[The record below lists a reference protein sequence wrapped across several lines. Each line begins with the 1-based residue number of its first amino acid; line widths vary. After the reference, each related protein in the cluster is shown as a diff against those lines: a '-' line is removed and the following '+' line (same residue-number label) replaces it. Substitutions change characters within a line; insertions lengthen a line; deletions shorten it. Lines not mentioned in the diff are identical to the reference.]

1 MDQEF
6 KDNNLDNNEL
16 IPSGHSRKRKT
27 VETYTD
33 SVSDIPEAPSRA
45 RVKKK
50 TKNVLLRRAI
60 LFAVLEII
68 ALCGMFIFAYAS
80 KQYSKIQRPNVNQ
93 MAIKNVNL
101 SSEQIEAIEKGYWN
115 IAVFGVDSRNS
126 SVGKGANSD
135 VIMIV
140 SINRDTGE
148 IKLCSVY
155 RDSYLKT
162 GDNTYGKI
170 NGAYCTGGPEQAL
183 KALNENL
190 DLNLTQY
197 VTFNWRAVATG
208 INILGG
214 VDIELSKAEFAYIN
228 GFITETV
235 KGTGLGSV
243 QLTHAGMNHLD
254 GVQAV
259 AYARLRLMDN
269 DYARTERQRKII
281 QQCFDKAKNADLQT
295 LNDLLGNMLSMVA
308 TNMTWQDGLDA
319 IAEVGKYSITEST
332 GFPFARAE
340 ANMGKAGACVIP
352 QTLESN
358 VRDLHALLFAQE
370 GYDPS
375 EQVKQISATI
385 SAKTGYYNEG
395 KKAAPV
401 STEGYLPA
409 PKKESTADTSS
420 SPESSGEKTEK
431 DNEITEKETEVSK
444 KKDDDLEYAIS
455 RDGYLIYVDG
465 KDANGNKTYQYA
477 LDNNGK
483 RIKMIDYDENGNP
496 IYLYEVDED
505 GNFYLDGEV
514 RDNTEKP
521 GQEKETDENGNQL
534 PGQGNDDEESIYGPG
549 AVRKTN
555 EDEFINGPGSASK
568 NKKTEDE
575 NINGP
580 GSVKQPEPKTPGD
593 DAAVEDDEPSAGPGQ
608 TEGPGQNPAPGQ
620 SQGPAQNAG
629 PTVNDEPELP
639 PAAPIE

>member
-1 MDQEF
+1 MSRDFEE
-6 KDNNLDNNEL
+6 KEYDSKNMM
-16 IPSGHSRKRKT
+16 PVGHSRKRRTEENIASDT
-27 VETYTD
+27 VPD
-33 SVSDIPEAPSRA
+33 MPEAPSRA

-50 TKNVLLRRAI
+50 TPNTLIRRI
-60 LFAVLEII
+60 IVFAVLEVI
-68 ALCGMFIFAYAS
+68 ALCGMFLFAYAS
-80 KQYSKIQRPNVNQ
+80 KQYGKIQRPTVDQ
-93 MAIKNVNL
+93 KVIKNVNL
-101 SSEQIEAIEKGYWN
+101 SNEEIEAIERGYWN

-126 SVGKGANSD
+126 AVGKGCNSD

-155 RDSYLKT
+155 RDTYLKT
-162 GDNTYGKI
+162 GDSTYGKI
-170 NGAYCTGGPEQAL
+170 NGAYCMGGPEQAL

-243 QLTHAGMNHLD
+243 QLQHAGMNHLD

-269 DYARTERQRKII
+269 DYARTERQRKVIK
-281 QQCFDKAKNADLQT
+281 QCFEKAKNADMQT

-319 IAEVGKYSITEST
+319 IAEVDKYEITEST

-358 VRDLHALLFAQE
+358 VRDLHQILFNQAD
-370 GYDPS
+370 YDTS
-375 EQVKQISATI
+375 EQVKQISTYI

-401 STEGYLPA
+401 STEGYLPS
-409 PKKESTADTSS
+409 PKKEDKPASSDAQSS
-420 SPESSGEKTEK
+420 SGTEK
-431 DNEITEKETEVSK
+431 SEKESKEKETEVSK
-444 KKDDDLEYAIS
+444 KKDDELEYAIS
-455 RDGYLIYVDG
+455 KDGYLIYVDG

-483 RIKMIDYDENGNP
+483 RIKMIDYDENGNI

-505 GNFYLDGEV
+505 GNFYLEGEE
-514 RDNTEKP
+514 RPTEEKP
-521 GQEKETDENGNQL
+521 VKEKETDENGNVL
-534 PGQGNDDEESIYGPG
+534 PGQGDDENIDGPG
-549 AVRKTN
+549 AKKKDENGPGYENKTT
-555 EDEFINGPGSASK
+555 EEEIPGPGIEKPSAPKTPSDEEEEEEGQISPENGPGSQQPK
-568 NKKTEDE
+568 
-575 NINGP
+575 GP
-580 GSVKQPEPKTPGD
+580 QEPG
-593 DAAVEDDEPSAGPGQ
+593 
-608 TEGPGQNPAPGQ
+608 EGPGGNSA
-620 SQGPAQNAG
+620 
-629 PTVNDEPELP
+629 PTVEEVPGE
-639 PAAPIE
+639 

>member
-1 MDQEF
+1 MDHEF
-6 KDNNLDNNEL
+6 KETQLNDQTLM
-16 IPSGHSRKRKT
+16 PAGHSRKRKQADA
-27 VETYTD
+27 YTD
-33 SVSDIPEAPSRA
+33 NISDIPEAPSRA
-45 RVKKK
+45 RLKKR
-50 TKNVLLRRAI
+50 TPNILLKRCI
-60 LFAVLEII
+60 LFGVLEII

-93 MAIKNVNL
+93 KAIMNVNL
-101 SSEQIEAIEKGYWN
+101 SSEEIEAIERGYWN

-135 VIMIV
+135 VIMLV
-140 SINRDTGE
+140 SINRDTGD

-155 RDSYLKT
+155 RDTYLKT
-162 GDNTYGKI
+162 GDSSYGKI
-170 NGAYCTGGPEQAL
+170 NGAYCMGGPEQAL
-183 KALNENL
+183 KAINENL

-197 VTFNWRAVATG
+197 VTFNWKAVATG

-214 VDIELSKAEFAYIN
+214 VDIDVSKAEFAYIN

-235 KGTGLGSV
+235 KGTGIGSV

-281 QQCFDKAKNADLQT
+281 QQCFEKAKNADLQT

-319 IAEVGKYSITEST
+319 IAEVGKYSISEST

-358 VRDLHALLFAQE
+358 VRDLHAIMFAQE

-375 EQVKQISATI
+375 DQVKQISATI
-385 SAKTGYYNEG
+385 SAKSGYYNEG
-395 KKAAPV
+395 KHAAPV
-401 STEGYLPA
+401 STEGYLPS
-409 PKKESTADTSS
+409 PKKESA
-420 SPESSGEKTEK
+420 PESSDSGSASGEKKEEEVK
-431 DNEITEKETEVSK
+431 EKESEVSR

-455 RDGYLIYVDG
+455 KDGYLIYVDG
-465 KDANGNKTYQYA
+465 KDDNGNKTYQYA
-477 LDNNGK
+477 LDSYGK

-505 GNFYLDGEV
+505 GNFYLEGEQM
-514 RDNTEKP
+514 TEP
-521 GQEKETDENGNQL
+521 GKTKKEKETDEDGNVL
-534 PGQGNDDEESIYGPG
+534 PGQGDEDENVMEYGPGAEKPTEYGPGSDRGQADEEIYGPG
-549 AVRKTN
+549 ADKPSSPKTPAEEEGTVSPESGSN
-555 EDEFINGPGSASK
+555 KNRTPSSELPEGPGQQ
-568 NKKTEDE
+568 TGGPGG
-575 NINGP
+575 GP
-580 GSVKQPEPKTPGD
+580 GSVVD
-593 DAAVEDDEPSAGPGQ
+593 DDTVPSAPG
-608 TEGPGQNPAPGQ
+608 E
-620 SQGPAQNAG
+620 
-629 PTVNDEPELP
+629 
-639 PAAPIE
+639 